1 MKKGFLFL
9 LLMLVAGSARAQSIS
24 PVIQQCSTKPN
35 KGCAVNFHATN
46 TSLRPMWVVLE
57 PHSMSLTPEKKPVLR
72 PLDSGVVVALSQ
84 QSAKLY
90 PLENHEFEARIS
102 CPTVRCAVQ
111 ISVIFALGRSADN
124 SMNLR
129 LSLPESI
136 YSCSDRVP
144 HGDCRGAM
152 FADAE
157 RVKTG
162 FTKE

>member
-1 MKKGFLFL
+1 
-9 LLMLVAGSARAQSIS
+9 
-24 PVIQQCSTKPN
+24 
-35 KGCAVNFHATN
+35 
-46 TSLRPMWVVLE
+46 
-57 PHSMSLTPEKKPVLR
+57 MSLTPEKKPVLR